1 MAAAWRRLRL
11 PTSMAG
17 TGAQSARGLL
27 GGGKQGLGS
36 TDAAL
41 TTWPATR
48 IPQPKNLGQCQNEGK
63 QWSKDLKDN
72 NSDPPEDPD
81 VIEVKKKILLLRRK
95 SARQPRPPSEQTQS
109 AGTTTMTTKA
119 LTGMGGRALRQGLRT
134 ACCSRCG
141 ALRCGSCADRA
152 L

>member
-1 MAAAWRRLRL
+1 MPSLREVCW
-11 PTSMAG
+11 
-17 TGAQSARGLL
+17 

-72 NSDPPEDPD
+72 NSDPPKDPD
-81 VIEVKKKILLLRRK
+81 VIEVKKKIEEK
-95 SARQPRPPSEQTQS
+95 APDSPGPHPSRP
-109 AGTTTMTTKA
+109 KA
-119 LTGMGGRALRQGLRT
+119 LGRLP
-134 ACCSRCG
+134 
-141 ALRCGSCADRA
+141 
-152 L
+152 